1 MIQKKNVKRIGA
13 LICLLAFALT
23 MSMSV
28 AFAASELKID
38 QVSPKDGAE
47 DMAMENM
54 GYKVYFNQE
63 VYKNKK
69 KNAKLCTIT
78 DNKGKKVP
86 TIVVVNPK
94 EKNVMMVLADT
105 NSRKTK
111 IKGKTKYTLTIK
123 PGFKADSGQALG
135 KEFTA
140 SFKTLNPST
149 SMWVSMGMMG
159 VMVVAMVFFS
169 TREMKKQNEKDS
181 PQKHKEKTVNP
192 YKEAKRTG
200 KSVEEIVA
208 AEEKKKAKQ
217 KAKRERQKQENKK
230 EIASSNIRVSK
241 KRAISE
247 VGLTYKEPKPAKA
260 DKSQGKPQAKKG
272 PSGSKQRQHKN
283 KKKK

>member
-1 MIQKKNVKRIGA
+1 MTQKKNVKRIGA
-13 LICLLAFALT
+13 LICLLAFA
-23 MSMSV
+23 MSMSLSV
-28 AFAASELKID
+28 AFAAGDLKID
-38 QVSPKDGAE
+38 KISPENGAK
-47 DMAMENM
+47 DMAMDNM
-54 GYKVYFNQE
+54 GYKVYFNQN

-69 KNAKLCTIT
+69 NNAKLCTVT

-105 NSRKTK
+105 NNRKTK
-111 IKGKTKYTLTIK
+111 IKGKTKYTLKIDAN
-123 PGFKADSGQALG
+123 FKADSGQTLG
-135 KEFTA
+135 KEFTS
-140 SFKTLNPST
+140 SFRTLNPST

-159 VMVVAMVFFS
+159 VMIVAMVFFS
-169 TREMKKQNEKDS
+169 TREMKKQNEKNS
-181 PQKHKEKTVNP
+181 PQKKKEKTVNP

-230 EIASSNIRVSK
+230 EIASDNIRVSK
-241 KRAISE
+241 KRGISE
-247 VGLTYKEPKPAKA
+247 LGLKYKDPKPAKA
-260 DKSQGKPQAKKG
+260 EKKPQPKKG
-272 PSGSKQRQHKN
+272 PSGSKQKQNKN

>member
-28 AFAASELKID
+28 AFAASELKIE
-38 QVSPKDGAE
+38 QVSPEDGAK

-54 GYKVYFNQE
+54 GYKVYFNQN

-69 KNAKLCTIT
+69 MNAKLCTIT

-135 KEFTA
+135 QEFTA
-140 SFKTLNPST
+140 SFRTLNPST

-208 AEEKKKAKQ
+208 AEEKKKAKK

-260 DKSQGKPQAKKG
+260 DKPAGKPQAKKG

>member
-38 QVSPKDGAE
+38 QVSPEDGAK

-86 TIVVVNPK
+86 AIVVVNPK

-135 KEFTA
+135 QEFTA
-140 SFKTLNPST
+140 SFRTLNPST

-159 VMVVAMVFFS
+159 VMVVAMVFFTS
-169 TREMKKQNEKDS
+169 REMKKQNEKDS

-260 DKSQGKPQAKKG
+260 DKSANKSQAKKG

>member
-1 MIQKKNVKRIGA
+1 MMQKKNVKRIGA

-135 KEFTA
+135 QEFTA

-260 DKSQGKPQAKKG
+260 DKPQAKPQAKKG